1 MSDRSSAGTQ
11 VRAIFPLGSGLQSGV
26 VTLVTPLAPSGVVF
40 LAFTLYWPGSLVLH
54 ALHLV
59 FHFLSN
65 GSVHELPHKR
75 HLALVHLP
83 LCAKMISWPAIVR
96 RVMCWFTVGTTFL
109 CLGTAAGGTALGRP
123 KELLSWTRVAL
134 ARRSWAYLAHL

>member
-1 MSDRSSAGTQ
+1 MQ
-11 VRAIFPLGSGLQSGV
+11 P
-26 VTLVTPLAPSGVVF
+26 
-40 LAFTLYWPGSLVLH
+40 
-54 ALHLV
+54 LHLV

-65 GSVHELPHKR
+65 GSVHELPHRR

-96 RVMCWFTVGTTFL
+96 RVICWFTVGTTFL
-109 CLGTAAGGTALGRP
+109 GLGTAAGGTALGRP

-134 ARRSWAYLAHL
+134 AKRTWASWPICIPPSYALPAPA